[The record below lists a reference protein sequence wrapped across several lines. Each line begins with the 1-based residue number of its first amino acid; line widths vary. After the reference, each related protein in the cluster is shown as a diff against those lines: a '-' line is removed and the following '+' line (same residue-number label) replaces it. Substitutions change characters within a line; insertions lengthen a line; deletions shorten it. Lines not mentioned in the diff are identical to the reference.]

1 MLENKTFLIPCKAI
15 TQKCCYELLN
25 KFADSFR
32 NMKLKSYSGIISW
45 HLHVKSESDNWMEF
59 DQIQIFELKILNRLE
74 SDSWISVRI
83 VEYLQYNTCIVFVE
97 DDNENTEV
105 ISKVIYHNFGDK
117 KFKRKN

>member
-1 MLENKTFLIPCKAI
+1 M
-15 TQKCCYELLN
+15 
-25 KFADSFR
+25 
-32 NMKLKSYSGIISW
+32 
-45 HLHVKSESDNWMEF
+45 KSESDNWMEF